1 MRRWA
6 ASAKKTFCVLQN
18 ATIPCSA
25 LGAYVTVERT
35 AEKKAN
41 AQVQEERFQRLIE
54 RKEVCSSKIVL

>member
-1 MRRWA
+1 VYFKTLPYPALRW
-6 ASAKKTFCVLQN
+6 
-18 ATIPCSA
+18 
-25 LGAYVTVERT
+25 GAYVTVERT